1 MTLATP
7 TQVIYTA
14 PVRIDVSTMPKLHD
28 MRLKI
33 GPHPVLLS
41 TLTQTL
47 TVKRGADGVGEATFA
62 AWLANRLP
70 VSMID
75 SAGNIHVD
83 RRGATGRTLFTAHLD
98 TVHHKEGANTV
109 RIDTTTEPGQVFWR
123 ADGDALGA
131 DDGAGVAL
139 LAHMIDSNVPGYY
152 VFFRGEEC
160 GGIGSKHMAQHM
172 APLLKE
178 FDRAVAFD
186 RAGYYD
192 VITHQ
197 AGGQCASDEFAQALA
212 DQFNAA
218 DPDFFFLPCSGGVY
232 TDTAE
237 FIGLIPEC
245 TNISVGYFSQHGD
258 RENTNV
264 TFLMQ
269 LAAAVLLV
277 QWDTLPTVRLVK
289 KAYSKPR
296 GLGTT
301 DWWSDQGFTR
311 LDGTSYDEP
320 DTSAEDVLDALE
332 RACDG
337 DTRELFDRMC
347 ETGAYLYAMTVTE
360 AQGYVRAGRLTVDVC
375 SDSLTDLMGGTDPD
389 LILSDLYDYCCN

>member
-1 MTLATP
+1 MTTTTLP
-7 TQVIYTA
+7 TIGSYAA
-14 PVRIDVSTMPKLHD
+14 PVRINIDAMPRLDPMQYQPTVLMQTMTKA
-28 MRLKI
+28 
-33 GPHPVLLS
+33 
-41 TLTQTL
+41 LTI
-47 TVKRGADGVGEATFA
+47 KRGADGVGEATFA
-62 AWLANRLP
+62 AWMCNRLP

-75 SAGNIHVD
+75 GAGNIHVD
-83 RRGATGRTLFTAHLD
+83 LRGSTGRTLFTAHLD
-98 TVHHKEGANTV
+98 TVHHSEGVNAV
-109 RIDTTTEPGQVFWR
+109 RIDRATEPGQVFWR
-123 ADGDALGA
+123 ADGDAMGS

-139 LAHMIDSNVPGYY
+139 LAHMIEHGVPGYY

-172 APLLKE
+172 PALLKE

-197 AGGQCASDEFAQALA
+197 AGGQCASDDFAQALA

-218 DPDFFFLPCSGGVY
+218 DADFFFTPCSGGVY

-277 QWDTLPTVRLVK
+277 QWDTLPTVRAVK

-296 GLGTT
+296 TGTT
-301 DWWSDQGFTR
+301 DWWRNDPMAMDTEGYIDDT
-311 LDGTSYDEP
+311 DPVEP
-320 DTSAEDVLDALE
+320 AVLEALE
-332 RACDG
+332 KAMDG
-337 DTRELFDRMC
+337 ETRDLVDMMC
-347 ETGAYLYAMTVTE
+347 VTGAYLYDLTVID
-360 AQGYVRAGRLTVDVC
+360 AHGYVRAGRLTAEVC
-375 SDSLTDLMGGTDPD
+375 EDSLNDLIGGTEPE
-389 LILSDLYDYCCN
+389 LVLSDLYDYCCA